1 MTRVVLFG
9 ATGMIGQ
16 GVLRECLLDQ
26 GIASV
31 TTVGRRTTWKTD
43 AKLNDVVLKDP
54 ADIAKDAKLSSDLKQ
69 VDACLYCLG
78 TSAVGM
84 GEREY
89 TTITKD
95 MTLRVLDGCR
105 AANPNMRF
113 LFVSGNGSDAK
124 SSNMWARVKGETE
137 NEVLARSPA
146 PGSAVMF
153 RPGLV
158 EPVNGIRGEQSLLY
172 KAVYACAPLLR
183 GMGMPCTTTEA
194 LGRAMVA
201 AAKLPAGAAAQAA
214 LGGKSILENGDIN
227 ALAWGKP
234 LPR

>member
-26 GIASV
+26 GISGV
-31 TTVGRRTTWKTD
+31 ITVGRRPTGTTD

-54 ADIAKDAKLSSDLKQ
+54 ADIAKDAKLSSELKQ

-78 TSAVGM
+78 ISAVGM
-84 GEREY
+84 SEPQY
-89 TTITKD
+89 TAITKD
-95 MTLRVLDGCR
+95 MTLRALDGVR
-105 AANPNMRF
+105 AANPNMKF

-124 SSNMWARVKGETE
+124 SSAMWARVKGETE
-137 NEVLARSPA
+137 NEVLARSPQ
-146 PGSAVMF
+146 PGSSIMF

-158 EPVNGIRGEQSLLY
+158 EPVHGIRGEQSLLY
-172 KAVYACAPLLR
+172 RAVYACAPLLR
-183 GMGMPCTTTEA
+183 GLGLPCTTTEA
-194 LGRAMVA
+194 VGRAMVA
-201 AAKLPAGAAAQAA
+201 AAKMPAGSAA
-214 LGGKSILENGDIN
+214 LGGKAILENGDIN

-234 LPR
+234 LLR